1 MAGYWRQSHSRADT
15 SGGKVKE
22 VKTEERNRT
31 VPCKMVSAGHKDKK
45 ELSMSW
51 VGSG

>member
-1 MAGYWRQSHSRADT
+1 MGSEGRLWLDIGARVIQGADT

-31 VPCKMVSAGHKDKK
+31 MPCKMVSTGHKDKS
-45 ELSMSW
+45 LT
-51 VGSG
+51 